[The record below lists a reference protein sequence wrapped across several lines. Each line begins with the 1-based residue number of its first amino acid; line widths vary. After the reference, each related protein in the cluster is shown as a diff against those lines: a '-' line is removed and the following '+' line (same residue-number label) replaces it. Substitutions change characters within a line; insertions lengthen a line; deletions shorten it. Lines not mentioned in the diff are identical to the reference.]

1 MDSLSYNMKTNA
13 LKNMPNDVSAKAYKR
28 ILTRFAVWAKEAQHI
43 SKPDQVSNPKGL
55 IQSYADY
62 LIQKKYSP
70 DTIHTYIAPICKAFA
85 INMRE
90 IKKPI
95 RSAGTITRSRDDT
108 ANLLGD
114 AEEKKPKYQR
124 LVALAKCL
132 GIRRQE
138 YVRLRGEDLTVDYS
152 GAPCVMVKRGKGGK
166 RQMQRILPDHIRTVQ
181 AVFAG
186 ISPRQKVFSPQEM
199 KNHID
204 LHAFRAE
211 VARKAYDYYLAMI
224 AEKGSDELIEDIKE
238 YFFHYHK
245 KECSEKGNKRIAK
258 QFRELIRDIEAN
270 DRKYIVRG
278 VNKERALAF
287 GQPTEYD
294 RVALTA
300 VSVFHLAHWRNDV
313 TVRDYML

>member
-1 MDSLSYNMKTNA
+1 MDSLSFVMKTNA
-13 LKNMPNDVSAKAYKR
+13 LKDMPNDVSAKAYKR
-28 ILTRFAVWAKEAQHI
+28 ILTRFAAWVKETQNI
-43 SKPDQVSNPKGL
+43 SRPDQVSDPQAL

-62 LIQKKYSP
+62 LVLKKYSP
-70 DTIHTYIAPICKAFA
+70 DTIHTYIAPVCKSFK

-95 RSAGTITRSRDDT
+95 RSAGSIMRSRDDT
-108 ANLLGD
+108 ANLIGD
-114 AEEKKPKYQR
+114 AEEKRPKYQR
-124 LVALAKCL
+124 LVSLAKCI

-152 GAPCVMVKRGKGGK
+152 GHLCVQVKRGKGGK
-166 RQMQRILPDHIRTVQ
+166 MQMQRILPSHIRTVQ
-181 AVFAG
+181 SVFEGVA
-186 ISPRQKVFSPQEM
+186 PRQKVFSAEEM

-211 VARKAYDYYLAMI
+211 VAREAYEYYLSYI
-224 AEKGSDELIEDIKE
+224 EENGEEVLIEDIKE
-238 YFFHYHK
+238 YFWNYHK
-245 KECSEKGNKRIAK
+245 KEAGEKGAKRINK
-258 QFRELIRDIEAN
+258 QFRELCRDIEAN

-278 VNKERALAF
+278 VNKERALEA
-287 GQPTEYD
+287 GRPTEYD
-294 RVALTA
+294 RVALSA

>member
-1 MDSLSYNMKTNA
+1 MDSLSFVMKTNA
-13 LKNMPNDVSAKAYKR
+13 LKDMPNDVSAKAYKR
-28 ILTRFAVWAKEAQHI
+28 LISRFSAWAKEAQHI
-43 SKPDQVSNPKGL
+43 SKPDQVSDPKGL

-70 DTIHTYIAPICKAFA
+70 DTIHTYIAPICKALG

-108 ANLLGD
+108 ANPLGD
-114 AEEKKPKYQR
+114 AEEKDPKYQR
-124 LVALAKCL
+124 LVSLARCL

-152 GAPCVMVKRGKGGK
+152 GHLCVQVKRGKGGK
-166 RQMQRILPDHIRTVQ
+166 MQMQRILPDHIRTVQ
-181 AVFAG
+181 AVFEGVA
-186 ISPRQKVFSPQEM
+186 PRQKVFTANEM
-199 KNHID
+199 QNHID

-211 VARKAYDYYLAMI
+211 VAREAYEYYLSYI
-224 AEKGSDELIEDIKE
+224 AENGEEALIEDIKE
-238 YFFHYHK
+238 YFYRYHK
-245 KECSEKGNKRIAK
+245 KEDGAKGEKRIEK
-258 QFRELIRDIEAN
+258 QFRELVRDIEAN

-278 VNKERALAF
+278 VNKERALEA
-287 GQPTEYD
+287 GRPTEYD
-294 RVALTA
+294 RVALSA
-300 VSVFHLAHWRNDV
+300 VFVFHLAHWRNDV